1 MTAYLTQAEFKTFE
15 RKVSVLFDN
24 TGEKLDYTVVGRNK
38 RKVKVTLNK
47 DYDIK
52 WLDQN
57 SGVSQ

>member
-24 TGEKLDYTVVGRNK
+24 TGEKLDYSVVGRNK